1 MKARELALG
10 GLFTAL
16 SLLIPLTFGPYLRIL
31 VGPFSATL
39 ASHVPL
45 FLAALVSPM
54 AAATVGAA
62 SAFGFLVTTTP
73 VIAAR
78 ALSHIVVGFVAAA
91 IVKNGKPLYLALL
104 IVLPIHAIAEALVV
118 VPFGFD
124 LYNVGVVVGV
134 GTALHHLMDS
144 AIALGI
150 VKVLGLGRL
159 TAWARYES

>member
-10 GLFTAL
+10 GLFTAFA
-16 SLLIPLTFGPYLRIL
+16 LLIPLTFGPYLRIII
-31 VGPFSATL
+31 GPFSATL

-45 FLAALVSPM
+45 FLGALVSPM

-62 SAFGFLVTTTP
+62 SAFGFLVTLGP
-73 VIAAR
+73 IVAAR
-78 ALSHIVVGFVAAA
+78 ALSHIVVGLVAAL
-91 IVKNGKPLYLALL
+91 IVKGGKPLYLALL
-104 IVLPIHAIAEALVV
+104 VTLPIHGVLEALIV

-144 AIALGI
+144 VIALGVVRI
-150 VKVLGLGRL
+150 LDLERL
-159 TAWARYES
+159 TAWAKYE